1 MQQGRHKITGR
12 WSQAVK
18 MLRVRRPRKIFPS
31 LALNRAESV
40 VKGSL
45 QCERWEE
52 RELRK
57 VWLEGIEAEGGK

>member
-1 MQQGRHKITGR
+1 M
-12 WSQAVK
+12 K

-40 VKGSL
+40 LKGSL

-57 VWLEGIEAEGGK
+57 VWLEGIKGFPSQAVCSTG

>member
-1 MQQGRHKITGR
+1 M
-12 WSQAVK
+12 K